1 VARRRIRLAATARH
15 RIPHAV
21 RRRATTWSCG
31 SNRAGS
37 TAALPSL
44 SRRGVDGVAPYNRR
58 AVTPRGTD
66 WGLALLVAVGL
77 VSGLATWF
85 AGSPGGAWVFDAHA
99 LAGTA
104 LALLLVFKLRRV
116 LPHVGA
122 RARRDPRTLRGLL
135 ALGLVLA
142 VLVSGMV
149 WSTAGRV
156 AVAGFT
162 VLFWHGALG
171 AVLAVG
177 VLAHARARA
186 KRPHGRDLT
195 DRRQLLTAA
204 ALGAGAL
211 AAWQL
216 QRPVQRTLGLPGAR
230 RRFTGSYDAGSF
242 TGNAFP
248 TTSWVADRPRRLA
261 GGYRLTVAGRVRR
274 PLAVTAAELDR
285 GDALTATLDCTGG
298 FFSTQHW
305 RGASLGRLLDEAGV
319 EPGARH
325 VRVISRTGYRWSFSL
340 RDARALLLA
349 THVGG
354 EPLAHGHGAPCRLV
368 APGRRGFQW
377 VKWVERVEVHD
388 DPDPGA
394 VASTVWSS
402 FTAAGRGAA

>member
-1 VARRRIRLAATARH
+1 
-15 RIPHAV
+15 
-21 RRRATTWSCG
+21 
-31 SNRAGS
+31 
-37 TAALPSL
+37 
-44 SRRGVDGVAPYNRR
+44 
-58 AVTPRGTD
+58 VTPRGTD
-66 WGLALLVAVGL
+66 WGLALVVALGL

-85 AGSPGGAWVFDAHA
+85 AGSPGGAWVFGAHA

-116 LPHVGA
+116 LPRVGA
-122 RARRDPRTLRGLL
+122 HVRRDPRTLRGLL

-142 VLVSGMV
+142 VLVSGTV
-149 WSTAGRV
+149 WSIAGGV
-156 AVAGFT
+156 GVGGYT

-171 AVLAVG
+171 AILAVV
-177 VLAHARARA
+177 VLAHARVRA
-186 KRPHGRDLT
+186 KRPRGRDLT
-195 DRRQLLTAA
+195 DRRQFVTAA

-211 AAWQL
+211 VAWQIQRPL
-216 QRPVQRTLGLPGAR
+216 QRALGLPGAR

-248 TTSWVADRPRRLA
+248 TTSWVADRPRPLA
-261 GGYRLTVAGRVRR
+261 GGYPLTVAGRVRR
-274 PLAVTAAELDR
+274 PLAISAAQLDR

-298 FFSTQHW
+298 FFSTQNW
-305 RGASLGRLLDEAGV
+305 RGVSLGRLLDDAGV

-340 RDARALLLA
+340 RDARSLLLA

-377 VKWVERVEVHD
+377 VKWVERVEVHE

-394 VASTVWSS
+394 VASTLWSS
-402 FTAAGRGAA
+402 FSAAGRGAA

>member
-1 VARRRIRLAATARH
+1 
-15 RIPHAV
+15 
-21 RRRATTWSCG
+21 
-31 SNRAGS
+31 
-37 TAALPSL
+37 
-44 SRRGVDGVAPYNRR
+44 
-58 AVTPRGTD
+58 VTPRGTD
-66 WGLALLVAVGL
+66 WGLALLVALGL

-85 AGSPGGAWVFDAHA
+85 AGSPGGAWVFGAHA

-116 LPHVGA
+116 LPRVGV
-122 RARRDPRTLRGLL
+122 RARRDRRTLRGLL

-142 VLVSGMV
+142 VLVSGIV

-156 AVAGFT
+156 GFAGYT
-162 VLFWHGALG
+162 VLFWHGVLG
-171 AVLAVG
+171 ALFAVV
-177 VLAHARARA
+177 VLAHVRVRA
-186 KRPHGRDLT
+186 KRLRRRDLT
-195 DRRQLLTAA
+195 DRRQFLTAV
-204 ALGAGAL
+204 GL
-211 AAWQL
+211 AAGSLVAWQV
-216 QRPVQRTLGLPGAR
+216 QRPLQRTLGLPGAR

-248 TTSWVADRPRRLA
+248 TTSWVADRPRPLA
-261 GGYRLTVAGRVRR
+261 RDYRLTVAGRVRR
-274 PLAVTAAELDR
+274 QLAISAAELDR

-319 EPGARH
+319 EPGAGH
-325 VRVISRTGYRWSFSL
+325 VRVISCTGYRWSFSL

-377 VKWVERVEVHD
+377 VKWVERVEVHE

-394 VASTVWSS
+394 VASTLWSS
-402 FTAAGRGAA
+402 FTAAGRGAT